1 MDFQENITYE
11 VILSTT
17 NMDKPFVAPIG
28 VVYRNS
34 VFETKLY
41 RSTVTYQNLIKNPFG
56 AIIVV
61 NDGLVFYRAIYE
73 KQKLLLN
80 MHSHRGFWV
89 LREAAAWIGFKVI
102 DEEKEQNL
110 ERSILCLKPISGSL
124 LRVKPSVYS
133 RVDSALVEMLIHHSR
148 LKPYV
153 EAGMLNEALKLY
165 ELMVHYDS
173 LIKRIAPNSE
183 YKECSAYL
191 FEQASRFMKSVKNGA
206 ERVA

>member
-1 MDFQENITYE
+1 VDFQENITYE

-89 LREAAAWIGFKVI
+89 FAR
-102 DEEKEQNL
+102 
-110 ERSILCLKPISGSL
+110 SGSMDW
-124 LRVKPSVYS
+124 V
-133 RVDSALVEMLIHHSR
+133 
-148 LKPYV
+148 
-153 EAGMLNEALKLY
+153 
-165 ELMVHYDS
+165 
-173 LIKRIAPNSE
+173 
-183 YKECSAYL
+183 
-191 FEQASRFMKSVKNGA
+191 
-206 ERVA
+206 